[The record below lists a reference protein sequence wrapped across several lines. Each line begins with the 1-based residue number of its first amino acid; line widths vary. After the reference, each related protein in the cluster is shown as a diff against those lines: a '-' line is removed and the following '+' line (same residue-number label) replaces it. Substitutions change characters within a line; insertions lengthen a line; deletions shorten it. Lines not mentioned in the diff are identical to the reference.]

1 MSRFELFTDGAC
13 QPNPGA
19 GGWAFAIRG
28 SRNDV
33 PIELVASGFEKN
45 TTNNRM
51 ELEAVRSGFKYFA
64 EKIWQDGDQIVLVSD
79 SKYLINGIES
89 WCENWAKRGWI
100 KADDKPVLNKDL
112 WEDILALKHMIKPT
126 CQHVRG
132 HTGHEMNEL
141 VDKLAVQAAQKAK
154 R

>member
-1 MSRFELFTDGAC
+1 MNKFELYTDGAC

-19 GGWAFAIRG
+19 GGWAFVLLGTQDGKAVKFSDTG
-28 SRNDV
+28 Y
-33 PIELVASGFEKN
+33 EKN

-51 ELEAVRSGFKYFA
+51 ELEAVRNGFKYFA
-64 EKIWQDGDQIVLVSD
+64 EKIWQDGDELVLVSD

-89 WCENWAKRGWI
+89 WCENWSTRGWI
-100 KADDKPVLNKDL
+100 KADDKPVLNQDL
-112 WEDILALKHMIKPT
+112 WEDILALKKMIRPI

-132 HTGHEMNEL
+132 HTGHEMNEY